1 MVTLLLASEVPSA
14 VPVMSPPLEA
24 MVKSVG
30 SISQVPLRPP
40 NPAAARVLMAMLSPK
55 RTLLALVSIKPPS
68 PPASPPLA
76 EMLPLTSVR
85 LDRLARSAISVTV
98 PPFPAPA
105 ASAVMLPLWLILL
118 EARRMMR
125 PPSFTRPLA
134 CSTPL
139 LLTTPPCTRSSACA
153 DKMMSP
159 PGACTARPLS
169 TKLATVEAVT
179 SSPVSVLP
187 PSICKLKVS
196 PAAMATVPSLATT
209 TPWLRTVGASKAI

>member
-1 MVTLLLASEVPSA
+1 
-14 VPVMSPPLEA
+14 
-24 MVKSVG
+24 
-30 SISQVPLRPP
+30 
-40 NPAAARVLMAMLSPK
+40 MAMLSPK
-55 RTLLALVSIKPPS
+55 PTLLALVSMKPPS

-98 PPFPAPA
+98 PPLPALLLA
-105 ASAVMLPLWLILL
+105 ASAVMLPLCVILFD
-118 EARRMMR
+118 ARSRMR
-125 PPSFTRPLA
+125 PPSFTNPLA

-169 TKLATVEAVT
+169 TKLAMVEAVT

-187 PSICKLKVS
+187 PSICRLKVS

-209 TPWLRTVGASKAI
+209 TPWLRTVGASKAM